1 MSEIQMLGNKYVS
14 SRRNV
19 LVVMAFTVINIILMV
34 LNSNMYFLFS
44 ATMPQVF
51 YMFGALFSEQSN
63 SSIFL
68 IIGIVLAIVVIG
80 FYALGFFLSKKNFNW
95 MTFLAIFFALDIV
108 FLAFYIYICGGMLV
122 IADFLLDILFHIFI
136 MISLVSGVLNA
147 SKLKKAGV
155 SAKDVFSPDFFKI
168 PVQTVQVENE
178 NKENIL
184 ASEEVDDGEVENET
198 GESNASNDEVT
209 DDKTD
214 Q

>member
-198 GESNASNDEVT
+198 GESDASNDEVT
-209 DDKTD
+209 DDTTD